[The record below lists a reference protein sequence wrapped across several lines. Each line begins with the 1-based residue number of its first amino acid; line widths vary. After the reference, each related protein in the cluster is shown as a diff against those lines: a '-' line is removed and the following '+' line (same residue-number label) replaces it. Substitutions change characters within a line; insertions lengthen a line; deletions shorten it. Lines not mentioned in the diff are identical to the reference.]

1 MKKEDYFIIELEE
14 QFSDSENM
22 KMFKEMKDGKDNRE
36 LIILHN
42 LNLVQTILETC
53 GSDCDKEELFQI
65 GVLELIDCVDK
76 FDCEKIKNFT
86 KYATKNIKSKINAT
100 IKKLPE
106 YENKLNYGNTI
117 NIDDNDLINNEFI
130 IDYDADVEANYIK
143 KEIEQE
149 IRLYVNSL
157 SQISRE
163 SIKMYYGFYGKS
175 YTFEE
180 IGGIFN
186 TSRDFIR
193 RVITNELKTI
203 RRLISTRKIYEVNKQ
218 FKKGNK

>member
-1 MKKEDYFIIELEE
+1 MKKEDYFIVELEE
-14 QFSDSENM
+14 QLSDSENM
-22 KMFKEMKDGKDNRE
+22 KILKEMKKGVDNRE

-42 LNLVQTILETC
+42 LNLVKAVVDTY
-53 GSDCDKEELFQI
+53 GSNCNKDELFQY

-76 FDCEKIKNFT
+76 FDCEKRKSFI
-86 KYATKNIKSKINAT
+86 KYATKNIKSKINAM

-106 YENKLNYGNTI
+106 YENELNYGNTI
-117 NIDDNDLINNEFI
+117 NIDDNDLINNDLL

-157 SQISRE
+157 PQISRE
-163 SIKMYYGFYGKS
+163 SIKMYYGFYGKQ

-180 IGGIFN
+180 IGIIFN
-186 TSRDFIR
+186 VSRDSIKR
-193 RVITNELKTI
+193 IIVKELMTI
-203 RRLISTRKIYEVNKQ
+203 RRLISTKKIDKVISSIQKRK
-218 FKKGNK
+218 